1 MLELK
6 NISFSYG
13 NKDILKNAGFVASK
27 GEFVGILGVNG
38 CGKTTLLKTINKIN
52 KASSGEILLDGKSLL
67 DLKGDEIAK
76 KVAYV
81 PQMMNESY
89 EINVTEF
96 LMMGRK
102 PYVSW
107 GFSDNDIDIVAD
119 IMKELSIEHI
129 AEKGFNEL
137 SGGQKQKVLIA
148 RALVQEAEVYI
159 LDEPISFLDIKNQIE
174 VLKILKKLAKEQGKI
189 VIVVIHD
196 LNMAMKFADK
206 ILLVKEGKDFACG
219 PTMDV
224 LNSENIQAIYDVEV
238 DVVGTTIIPKI

>member
-13 NKDILKNAGFVASK
+13 NKQILKNVGFTANT

-38 CGKTTLLKTINKIN
+38 CGKTTLLKSINKIN
-52 KASSGEILLDGKSLL
+52 KISSGEILLGGDNVL
-67 DLKGDEIAK
+67 DLKGDKIAK
-76 KVAYV
+76 KIAYV
-81 PQMMNESY
+81 PQMLGESY
-89 EINVTEF
+89 EVNVTEF

-107 GFSDNDIDIVAD
+107 GFSDSDIEIVENT
-119 IMKELSIEHI
+119 MKELNIDHL
-129 AEKGFNEL
+129 AQKGFNEL
-137 SGGQKQKVLIA
+137 SGGQKQKILIA
-148 RALVQEAEVYI
+148 RALVQEADVYL

-174 VLKILKKLAKEQGKI
+174 VLKILKKLANERNKI

-196 LNMAMKFADK
+196 LNMAIKFADK
-206 ILLVKEGKDFACG
+206 ILLVKEGESFACG

-224 LNSENIQAIYDVEV
+224 LSSENIKSIYEV
-238 DVVGTTIIPKI
+238 DVKVVENNIIPQI